1 MSATVCFAEDSG
13 KKSSSGLGICS
24 RLKVQ
29 AAKSGVNFRTKSD
42 TQVDWRVLTSQS
54 PESDVVMYDCHNC
67 RWCDS
72 WVKVI

>member
-54 PESDVVMYDCHNC
+54 PESDVVMNECHNC
-67 RWCDS
+67 RRYDS